1 VSAFRPLAEIAPR
14 PIWNGTV
21 ARVVNGKDITFAVV
35 ELDAFAVVAPHQHPN
50 EQLGIVLK
58 GLLTFTIGG
67 ETRDL
72 RPGDTYE
79 IPANVL
85 HDAKAGPDGAVA
97 IDVFSPV
104 RADWDRFVPTA
115 PCPPF
120 WP

>member
-1 VSAFRPLAEIAPR
+1 MSAFRAISEIGPR
-14 PIWNGTV
+14 PIWDGTV
-21 ARVVNGKDITFAVV
+21 ARVVNGREITFAVV
-35 ELDAFAVVAPHQHPN
+35 ELDAFAVVGLHQHPN

-58 GLLTFTIGG
+58 GLLTFTING

-79 IPANVL
+79 IPANVP
-85 HDAKAGPDGAVA
+85 HEGKAGPEGAVA

-104 RADWDRFVPTA
+104 RADWERFVPGALRT
-115 PCPPF
+115 PY